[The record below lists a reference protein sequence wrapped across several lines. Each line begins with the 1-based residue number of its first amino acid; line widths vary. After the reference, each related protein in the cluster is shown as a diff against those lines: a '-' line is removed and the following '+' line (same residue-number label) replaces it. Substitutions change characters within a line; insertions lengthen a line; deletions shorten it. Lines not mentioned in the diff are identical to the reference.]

1 MTDRVR
7 PATFLGSDTIDHTD
21 VAWYPREQAA
31 ERAGVEPRYIAR
43 LTDLGVLTPEGED
56 RLSSGDI
63 RRVLMA
69 RSLEAAGI
77 PLREMVD
84 AIRRGALSLDFLD
97 AASYER
103 VARLADETFEQVS
116 DRTGIPLGLLMVVRE
131 AVGMAQPSPDDR
143 LREDEM
149 AIVPF
154 IELQIAEGFHPSAIE
169 RVLRVQ
175 GDSTRRIAD
184 AEAAWWNTE
193 VIEPAMAADDGP
205 QGISNADLADR
216 IAPLMEQSVLAMYHI
231 HQARAWT
238 ANIIEGFEGLMAE
251 AGIRS
256 RLERL
261 PAICFLDITGY
272 TRLTQERGDDE
283 AANLATTVAR
293 LVQRCSVQR
302 GGKTIKWLGD
312 GVMFYFDDPV
322 QGVRAALE
330 MVAGLAD
337 AGLPPAHVGLHAGPV
352 LFQEGDYFGQTVNL
366 AARIA
371 DVAQAGEV
379 LVSQVVADAG
389 RSDGLVFDEV
399 GAVELKGVSGPV
411 PLFRAQPDPGSPNDG

>member
-1 MTDRVR
+1 M
-7 PATFLGSDTIDHTD
+7 PQSSSDPTHVT
-21 VAWYPREQAA
+21 WYSRAKCA
-31 ERAGVEPRYIAR
+31 ERAGVEPQYIVR
-43 LTDLGVLTPEGED
+43 LMDLGILGPEDAD
-56 RLSSGDI
+56 RFSSGDV
-63 RRVLMA
+63 RRVMMA
-69 RSLEAAGI
+69 KSLEDAGI
-77 PLREMVD
+77 PLRDVAD
-84 AIRRGALSLDFLD
+84 AIQRGALSLDFLD

-103 VARLADETFEQVS
+103 VAPLAAESFHQVT
-116 DRTGIPLGLLMVVRE
+116 DRTGIPLELLMLIRE

-149 AIVPF
+149 AIVRF
-154 IELQIAEGFHPSAIE
+154 IELQFAEGFRPAAIE

-193 VIEPAMAADDGP
+193 VIEPVMTADGGP

-216 IAPLMEQSVLAMYHI
+216 IAPAMEQAVLAMYRI
-231 HQARAWT
+231 NQARAWT
-238 ANIIEGFEGLMAE
+238 ANVIDGFEALMAK

-272 TRLTQERGDDE
+272 TKLTQERGDDE
-283 AANLATTVAR
+283 AANLATMVAR
-293 LVQRCSVQR
+293 LVQRCSVRR

-312 GVMFYFDDPV
+312 GVMFYFDDPG

-330 MVAGLAD
+330 MVASLAE

-366 AARIA
+366 SARIA
-371 DVAQAGEV
+371 DFAQAGEV
-379 LVSQVVADAG
+379 LVSRVAADAS
-389 RSDGLVFDEV
+389 RSHELVFSDV
-399 GAVELKGVSGPV
+399 GPVELKGVSGTV
-411 PLFRAQPDPGSPNDG
+411 NLLRAQLNSVSGD